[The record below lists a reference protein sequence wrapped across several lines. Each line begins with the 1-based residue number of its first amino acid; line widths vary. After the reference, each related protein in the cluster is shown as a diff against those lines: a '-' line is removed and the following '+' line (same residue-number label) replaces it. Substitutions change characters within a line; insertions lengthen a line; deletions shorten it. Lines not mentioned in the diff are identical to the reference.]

1 MIKLGIFGKKVR
13 PVSDWPMDVAGPVL
27 LDLVQRIVSM
37 AETLSISPASPAS
50 QAFAADLTALV
61 CALDESGGKPS
72 SILSIAD
79 ELEKRVA
86 IYGAWQTAEVSRT
99 IEAMTQMLKVIAESL
114 KDSVHDIEGTEGDL
128 TALGSALELAE
139 QAQSIDD
146 VRRALDGQWQR
157 VRHIQEV
164 QSRQRKRCQIRLEAT
179 ISTLE
184 AELASAIRDSFTDAL
199 TGALNRAGF
208 EAKFAEIKL
217 RLSEA
222 RWSLAMFDLDGFKA
236 LNDSLGHLAGDA
248 ALKAFLQSLREI
260 APEAVLARFGG
271 DEFVLISRHNAGAMR
286 STLSRFRAHLPKKEV
301 RLDGPKG
308 AVTMRL
314 ATSFGVTDL
323 TAEDT
328 LEAAIARADQELY
341 AMKRQFTVDRAA

>member
-1 MIKLGIFGKKVR
+1 MFGKRVR

-27 LDLVQRIVSM
+27 LDLVQRIISM
-37 AETLSISPASPAS
+37 AETLSVSPASPAS

-61 CALDESGGKPS
+61 CALDESGGKPGA
-72 SILSIAD
+72 ILSIAND
-79 ELEKRVA
+79 LEKRVA
-86 IYGAWQTAEVSRT
+86 IYGAWQTAEVART

-114 KDSVHDIEGTEGDL
+114 RDSVSDLEGTEGDL
-128 TALGSALELAE
+128 TALSSALELAE

-164 QSRQRKRCQIRLEAT
+164 QTRQRKRCQVRLEAT

-184 AELASAIRDSFTDAL
+184 AELASAIRDSFTDGL

-208 EAKFAEIKL
+208 ESRFAEIKQ
-217 RLSEA
+217 RLPEA
-222 RWSLAMFDLDGFKA
+222 RWSLAMFDLDGFKT
-236 LNDSLGHLAGDA
+236 LNDTLGHLAGDA

-260 APEAVLARFGG
+260 APEATLARFGG
-271 DEFVLISRHNAGAMR
+271 DEFVLISRHDARSMR
-286 STLSRFRAHLPKKEV
+286 STLSKFRAHLPRKEIRV
-301 RLDGPKG
+301 DGPKG
-308 AVTMRL
+308 VVTMRL

-323 TAEDT
+323 APSDT
-328 LEAAIARADQELY
+328 LEAAVARADEELY
-341 AMKRQFTVDRAA
+341 AMKRQFSVERAA